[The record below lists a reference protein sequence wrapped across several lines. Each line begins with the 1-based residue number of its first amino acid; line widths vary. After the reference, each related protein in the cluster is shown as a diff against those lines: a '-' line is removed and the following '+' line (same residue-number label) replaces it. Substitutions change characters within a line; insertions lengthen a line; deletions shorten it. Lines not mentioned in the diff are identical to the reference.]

1 MTSPVVMSIGLGQ
14 LINWGVLYYAFGV
27 LLVPVETAL
36 QVPQWVVAAAF
47 SLSLAISAGCAPSIG
62 RWIDR
67 GHGPAAM
74 IWGGVAAA
82 LLLALWAA
90 VPNVTTLFI
99 VWSGLGACMAA
110 TLYEP
115 AFAIVGRGFPQLT
128 DRLRAL
134 ALVTMF
140 GGLASTVFL
149 PLVAVL
155 VTRVGWRG
163 AVFGLALA
171 MLLSTAL
178 VWWFVPSDDHLLE
191 DHGEP
196 AGTAAASPP
205 PKGFGVVL
213 AAFASSSFAHA
224 ALTTTLVAALAER
237 GLSTTTAAFLG
248 SFMGVMQLPGR
259 ALMMHGRLAASPGV
273 LLIVSLA
280 LLGSGL
286 LVLTGAG
293 TATMIGLGFA
303 IFAGGAGLATLV
315 RPYLVQTEFS
325 LARAGYLNGRLA
337 RAQQLAR
344 AAAPVLAVTIG
355 STIGYR
361 WLYGLMALQFAG
373 LAYAWRRSSGKTRYP

>member
-1 MTSPVVMSIGLGQ
+1 MSIGVGQ

-36 QVPQWVVAAAF
+36 RVPQWVVAGAF
-47 SLSLAISAGCAPSIG
+47 SLSLAVSAGCAPSIG

-74 IWGGVAAA
+74 MWGGVAAA

-90 VPNVTTLFI
+90 VPSLTTLYI
-99 VWSGLGACMAA
+99 VWTGLGACMAA

-134 ALVTMF
+134 AMVTMF

-155 VTRVGWRG
+155 VTRTGWRG
-163 AVFGLALA
+163 AVFALAIA

-178 VWWFVPSDDHLLE
+178 IKWFVPADDHLLE
-191 DHGEP
+191 DHDAP
-196 AGTAAASPP
+196 AGPVDASPTP
-205 PKGFGVVL
+205 RGFGVVL
-213 AAFASSSFAHA
+213 AAFASASFAHA

-248 SFMGVMQLPGR
+248 SFMGLMQLPGR
-259 ALMMHGRLAASPGV
+259 LLMMHGRLAASPGA
-273 LLIVSLA
+273 LLIISLA
-280 LLGSGL
+280 FQGGGM

-293 TATMIGLGFA
+293 TAAMIGIGFA
-303 IFAGGAGLATLV
+303 LFAGGAGLATLV

-325 LARAGYLNGRLA
+325 LTRAGYLNGVLA

-344 AAAPVLAVTIG
+344 AAAPILAVTVG
-355 STIGYR
+355 STLGYR
-361 WLYGLMALQFAG
+361 WLYGLLALQFAG
-373 LAYAWRRSSGKTRYP
+373 LAYTWRRSSGKTRYP

>member
-1 MTSPVVMSIGLGQ
+1 LSIGLGQ

-27 LLVPVETAL
+27 LLVPIEMAL
-36 QVPQWVVAAAF
+36 QVPQWVVAGAF
-47 SLSLAISAGCAPSIG
+47 SLSLAISAGCAPTIG

-82 LLLALWAA
+82 LLLAIWAA
-90 VPNVTTLFI
+90 IPNLTTLYI
-99 VWSGLGACMAA
+99 VWTALGACMAA

-115 AFAIVGRGFPQLT
+115 AFAIVGRSFPQLT

-149 PLVAVL
+149 PLIAVL

-163 AVFGLALA
+163 AVLALAMA

-178 VWWFVPSDDHLLE
+178 VWWFVPADDHLLE
-191 DHGEP
+191 EHGEP
-196 AGTAAASPP
+196 AGPVEEASPP
-205 PKGFGVVL
+205 PRGFAVVL
-213 AAFASSSFAHA
+213 AAFASTSFAHA

-280 LLGSGL
+280 LLGAGL

-293 TATMIGLGFA
+293 SAMLIGVGFA
-303 IFAGGAGLATLV
+303 LFAGGAGLATLV

-325 LARAGYLNGRLA
+325 LARAGYLNGLLA

-344 AAAPVLAVTIG
+344 AAAPILAVTIG

-361 WLYGLMALQFAG
+361 WLYGLLALQFAG
-373 LAYAWRRSSGKTRYP
+373 LAYAWRRSSRKTGYP

>member
-1 MTSPVVMSIGLGQ
+1 MSIGLGQ

-36 QVPQWVVAAAF
+36 NLPQWVVAGAF
-47 SLSLAISAGCAPSIG
+47 SLSLLISAGCAPAIG

-74 IWGGVAAA
+74 VWGGIAAA
-82 LLLALWAA
+82 LLLAFWAA
-90 VPNVTTLFI
+90 LPNLTTMYI
-99 VWSGLGACMAA
+99 AWTGLGACMAA

-115 AFAIVGRGFPQLT
+115 AFAIVGRGFPQLN

-163 AVFGLALA
+163 AVVALAIA

-178 VWWFVPSDDHLLE
+178 VWWFVPADDHLLE
-191 DHGEP
+191 DHAAPEAPGASQGRP
-196 AGTAAASPP
+196 A
-205 PKGFGVVL
+205 GFGVVL
-213 AAFASSSFAHA
+213 AAFASASFAHA

-237 GLSTTTAAFLG
+237 GVSTTTAAFLG
-248 SFMGVMQLPGR
+248 SSMGLMQLPGR

-280 LLGSGL
+280 LLGSGM

-293 TATMIGLGFA
+293 TTVVIGVGFA
-303 IFAGGAGLATLV
+303 LFAGGAGLATLV

-325 LARAGYLNGRLA
+325 LGRAGYLNGLLA

-344 AAAPVLAVTIG
+344 AAAPVVAVTIG
-355 STIGYR
+355 SSLGYR
-361 WLYGLMALQFAG
+361 WLYGLLALQFAG
-373 LAYAWRRSSGKTRYP
+373 LAYAWRRSSRKTRYP